1 MRQANGCYRGV
12 GYKLQRICDVL
23 FVDPSTA
30 SFPSTARWYFA
41 YIDDEETCDH
51 YRTLRDFRAAVD
63 AGHFEECGP
72 SA

>member
-1 MRQANGCYRGV
+1 MRHTIGCYRGV

-23 FVDPSTA
+23 FVDI
-30 SFPSTARWYFA
+30 TARWYFA